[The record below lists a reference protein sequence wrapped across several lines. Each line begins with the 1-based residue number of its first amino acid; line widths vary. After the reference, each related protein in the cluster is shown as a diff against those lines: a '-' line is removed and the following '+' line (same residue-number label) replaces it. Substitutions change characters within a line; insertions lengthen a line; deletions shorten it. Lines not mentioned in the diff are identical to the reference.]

1 MPHSTSRRRSR
12 FGLNILS
19 SRRLLYT
26 HRHIKGRS
34 AQFNGLILFLFI
46 IIEPSALSRR
56 AIFRF
61 QRNFKGFFIFGFFF
75 CELFFY
81 WDAGREKNCVPSI
94 IFSLIHPAT
103 HTLPIRADCSF
114 STFFPPLVPISVC
127 YCMSLSPI
135 RVTAS
140 VMMGSDGIQP
150 TNSLLSLGTDKK
162 ITNLTRIFFFFF
174 SPQRSSSFPST
185 NLIPLHCDQSTAFK

>member
-1 MPHSTSRRRSR
+1 VHWVDEQFFYFKETS
-12 FGLNILS
+12 
-19 SRRLLYT
+19 
-26 HRHIKGRS
+26 KD
-34 AQFNGLILFLFI
+34 
-46 IIEPSALSRR
+46 
-56 AIFRF
+56 
-61 QRNFKGFFIFGFFF
+61 FFFFFFF

-81 WDAGREKNCVPSI
+81 GDATREKNCVPSI

-114 STFFPPLVPISVC
+114 SLFFPPLVPICVC

-140 VMMGSDGIQP
+140 VMIGSDGIQP
-150 TNSLLSLGTDKK
+150 TNSLLSLRTHKK

-174 SPQRSSSFPST
+174 PQRSSSFPTT
-185 NLIPLHCDQSTAFK
+185 NLIPLHCDQSTAFKWRQTKRYNSDVRLIRAQDFFINVGLASKCVGRSPCLREK